1 MQKVKC
7 VIMRGGPS
15 KAVVLHEKDLPAD
28 AVKRNNIIL
37 KIFGSPDVRQIDG
50 LGGAE
55 PLTSKCAVI
64 GPSSVEGADV
74 NYTFYQVG
82 TDRPVVDEG
91 MCGNISS
98 VVGPFAIDEGLVKA
112 VEPVTTVRIY
122 NPHSRKIFYAEV
134 PVKDGKAAVEGDYR
148 IDGVPGTGAKIILDW
163 TKVAGGKTGNLL
175 PTGNTKDSIN
185 VPGIGDLT
193 VSIVYGASQ
202 IAFIHAA
209 DIGLTGTES
218 PQEIHSDPDLLN
230 RLETIRGAVAE
241 YLRII
246 PDWRKSREL
255 SPVDPF
261 IVFVNKPTRYLTYNA
276 ETIKA
281 GEIDFVAR
289 MMFMQQLHKTY
300 AASGSLCTGI
310 AAMIEGT
317 IVNEVA
323 SKNIYKENI
332 VRIGHPGGVIEV
344 ESLVKK
350 VKNAYIVERSRTA
363 RTARR
368 IMEGFVYVN
377 D

>member
-1 MQKVKC
+1 MKKIRC
-7 VIMRGGPS
+7 VIMRGGTS

-28 AVKRNNIIL
+28 AVERKNTIL

-50 LGGAE
+50 LGGAD

-64 GPSSVEGADV
+64 GPSAIEGADV

-112 VEPVTTVRIY
+112 IEPVTTVRIY
-122 NPHSRKIFYAEV
+122 NPRSKKTFCAEV
-134 PVKDGKAAVEGDYR
+134 PVKDGKAAVEGDFK

-163 TKVAGGKTGNLL
+163 TRVAGGKTGNLL
-175 PTGNTKDSIN
+175 TTGNTKDKIHIA
-185 VPGIGDLT
+185 GIGDLT

-202 IAFIHAA
+202 IAFIYAE
-209 DIGLTGTES
+209 DIGLKGTEG
-218 PQEIHSDPDLLN
+218 PQEIDGDPDLLN
-230 RLETIRGAVAE
+230 RLETIRGTVGE
-241 YLRII
+241 YLKII
-246 PDWRKSREL
+246 SDWRKSREL

-261 IVFVNKPTRYLTYNA
+261 IVFVNKPTDYLTYDGVK
-276 ETIKA
+276 IKA
-281 GEIDFVAR
+281 EDIDFVAR

-323 SKNIYKENI
+323 SKNIHKENK

-344 ESLVKK
+344 ESVVRK
-350 VKNAYIVERSRTA
+350 VKNDYVVERSRTA

-368 IMEGFVYVN
+368 IMEGFVFIR
-377 D
+377 